1 MSQKTLKILLV
12 ISFAA
17 NLLVAGAVGGF
28 FGSGRHKDLRLDYT
42 GKTQEAR
49 PRGPSSGLGPLL
61 RAMDRKDRRELG
73 RLIQVAQGKS
83 GGMTRD
89 ARQAKNIE
97 FAQAVRATPFDG
109 AAILTL
115 MEAESAESSR
125 RLELS
130 RNVLVEKVA
139 TMSPEVRAKL
149 AESLL
154 NGRK

>member
-1 MSQKTLKILLV
+1 
-12 ISFAA
+12 
-17 NLLVAGAVGGF
+17 
-28 FGSGRHKDLRLDYT
+28 
-42 GKTQEAR
+42 
-49 PRGPSSGLGPLL
+49 
-61 RAMDRKDRRELG
+61 
-73 RLIQVAQGKS
+73 
-83 GGMTRD
+83 
-89 ARQAKNIE
+89 
-97 FAQAVRATPFDG
+97 
-109 AAILTL
+109 

>member
-97 FAQAVRATPFDG
+97 FAQAVRLNKICVMVLPIRCFWLLCW
-109 AAILTL
+109 ILFAWMMYGLRGFVT
-115 MEAESAESSR
+115 
-125 RLELS
+125 RLGSETIWI
-130 RNVLVEKVA
+130 R
-139 TMSPEVRAKL
+139 
-149 AESLL
+149 
-154 NGRK
+154 

>member
-1 MSQKTLKILLV
+1 
-12 ISFAA
+12 
-17 NLLVAGAVGGF
+17 
-28 FGSGRHKDLRLDYT
+28 
-42 GKTQEAR
+42 
-49 PRGPSSGLGPLL
+49 
-61 RAMDRKDRRELG
+61 MDRKDRRELG
-73 RLIQVAQGKS
+73 RLFQVAQGKS

-109 AAILTL
+109 AAVLTL

-149 AESLL
+149 AETLL